1 MIEHLTFFLYVL
13 VFISSSIGYGVI
25 FSKIFEKEF
34 LKLNL
39 GYIGIIG
46 IFFLTFISAITSF
59 FYPHNFYHNTIL
71 HLVGLVS
78 FLFFIKDVVKKDYAL
93 CLVMISVMILGV
105 FIFKNHDDFPYY
117 HLTYALNLSENSF
130 LIGTGAFGHG
140 FRTPSSMFYY
150 HSILYMPG
158 IKYFLFHTGPFFIL
172 YFFNIIILSN
182 IIEKLKKKNFD
193 FLYFL
198 SLLSFIFIN
207 IVFYR
212 ISEHGTDRSSQILLI
227 IIFLLFFEILY
238 TKEKNKNFLINLFFL
253 IIALAASIKVLY
265 YIYFSLAL
273 FLFLEKKINF
283 NYFLKQF
290 TFLLIIFLFS
300 SVFISK
306 SFFSTGCLAYPAEK
320 TCFEKFEWSMPKST
334 VKKMSTH
341 YEWWAKSGGGPNYKH
356 KLSKE
361 EYIKNFNWV
370 QNWYKRHFIGKISDT
385 LGGIFLIT
393 LVVILLFN
401 GPSNK
406 KIKRKNFKIY
416 CVIPLLFL
424 LEWFLNHPSMRY
436 GGYILFALP
445 VFILTSRYLEKKKIE
460 YGKIYYRSI
469 FLILITLTIYNLR
482 NLDRIINEINFYNY
496 DIISS
501 PYFHVP
507 DVKSE
512 IITSTND
519 LVIYKPKNN
528 MCWASKT
535 PCSYNPGIR
544 LKKYLWMKMI
554 YKSDD
559 E

>member
-273 FLFLEKKINF
+273 FF
-283 NYFLKQF
+283 
-290 TFLLIIFLFS
+290 
-300 SVFISK
+300 
-306 SFFSTGCLAYPAEK
+306 
-320 TCFEKFEWSMPKST
+320 
-334 VKKMSTH
+334 
-341 YEWWAKSGGGPNYKH
+341 
-356 KLSKE
+356 
-361 EYIKNFNWV
+361 
-370 QNWYKRHFIGKISDT
+370 
-385 LGGIFLIT
+385 
-393 LVVILLFN
+393 
-401 GPSNK
+401 
-406 KIKRKNFKIY
+406 
-416 CVIPLLFL
+416 
-424 LEWFLNHPSMRY
+424 
-436 GGYILFALP
+436 
-445 VFILTSRYLEKKKIE
+445 
-460 YGKIYYRSI
+460 
-469 FLILITLTIYNLR
+469 
-482 NLDRIINEINFYNY
+482 
-496 DIISS
+496 
-501 PYFHVP
+501 
-507 DVKSE
+507 
-512 IITSTND
+512 
-519 LVIYKPKNN
+519 
-528 MCWASKT
+528 
-535 PCSYNPGIR
+535 
-544 LKKYLWMKMI
+544 
-554 YKSDD
+554 
-559 E
+559 